1 MKKKFKLG
9 PLQKKWIKAL
19 ESNKYKQITRYLKN
33 QNGYCCLG
41 VAKEVCNLEEVSNYS
56 LRYTYS
62 ELGLYDCEGISS
74 DKKNALVLLND
85 NKKKSFKYI
94 AYILKRYPERYFKES
109 K

>member
-19 ESNKYKQITRYLKN
+19 ESGKYKQTTRYLKDHKE
-33 QNGYCCLG
+33 YCCLG
-41 VAKEVCNLEEVSNYS
+41 VAKEVCGLEEISNYS
-56 LRYTYS
+56 LKHTYN

-74 DKKNALVLLND
+74 DRKTALVLLND
-85 NKKKSFKYI
+85 IKKKSFKYI